1 MSTTNPTAADDLACE
16 LEALRTITT
25 SLLMLTKVEGMRLA
39 DARPMLEKLDTL
51 AFIAKLHAE
60 ACTAMNDE

>member
-1 MSTTNPTAADDLACE
+1 MSTTTPTADDLACE

-25 SLLMLTKVEGMRLA
+25 SLLMLAKVEGMRLA

-51 AFIAKLHAE
+51 AFIVKLHAE
-60 ACTAMNDE
+60 ECTAMND

>member
-1 MSTTNPTAADDLACE
+1 MTTTTPTAADDLVCE
-16 LEALRTITT
+16 LEALRTITS
-25 SLLMLTKVEGMRLA
+25 SLLMLAKVEGMRLV

-60 ACTAMNDE
+60 ECTAMND